1 MRADFLLS
9 ITKDFRQSMILDAR
23 HRPVKLFQR
32 APQRIALQNELD
44 AILEVEVT
52 YLAVFDGRKT
62 MKASDIYL
70 FMQAPNVSGFKTNKL
85 PNECPH
91 LAAAGRLR

>member
-1 MRADFLLS
+1 
-9 ITKDFRQSMILDAR
+9 MILDAR

-62 MKASDIYL
+62 MKAGHIFL
-70 FMQAPNVSGFKTNKL
+70 FSRALNVSGFKTNVAV
-85 PNECPH
+85 NDCQRH
-91 LAAAGRLR
+91 VGAGRLR